1 MSLRAIYQS
10 LHRAGLVRSQR
21 QFSREWLRR
30 QPSYVSCCQS
40 RSREPSLEVLL
51 TLYDR
56 VRRLSASPAD
66 APEADSQK
74 DLGHL
79 ASEFRCMIGRRLRSA
94 ESGGCESNP

>member
-1 MSLRAIYQS
+1 MSLREVYQS
-10 LHRAGLVRSQR
+10 LRDAGLVRSQR

-51 TLYDR
+51 TLYNK

-66 APEADSQK
+66 ATEAASQK

-79 ASEFRCMIGRRLRSA
+79 ASQIRGMIGRRLQSM
-94 ESGGCESNP
+94 EPGGC

>member
-51 TLYDR
+51 TLYTK

-66 APEADSQK
+66 VAEAASQK

-79 ASEFRCMIGRRLRSA
+79 ALEIRSMIERRLQSV
-94 ESGGCESNP
+94 EPGGC